1 MKRWK
6 NWAGN
11 QRATPKSA
19 HFPSSE
25 SELVAIVRFAQ
36 AAKRCVKVVGS
47 GHSFTAV
54 AVADDILID
63 LRNYGEFLEVSSDR
77 TTVTVQSG
85 IVLSDLNERLQ
96 REGLAI
102 P

>member
-11 QRATPKSA
+11 QRATPKA
-19 HFPSSE
+19 FHVPASE
-25 SELVAIVRFAQ
+25 SELVAIVKFAH
-36 AAKRCVKVVGS
+36 AAKRRVKVVGS

-63 LRNYGEFLEVSSDR
+63 LRNYGEFIEVSADR
-77 TTVTVQSG
+77 TSVTVQSG
-85 IVLSDLNERLQ
+85 IVLADLNERLH
-96 REGLAI
+96 R
-102 P
+102 